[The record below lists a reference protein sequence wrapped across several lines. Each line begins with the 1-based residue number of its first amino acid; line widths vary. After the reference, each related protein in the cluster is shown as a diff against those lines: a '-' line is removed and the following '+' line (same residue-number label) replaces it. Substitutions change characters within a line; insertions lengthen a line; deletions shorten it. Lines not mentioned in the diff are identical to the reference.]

1 MPFLDGR
8 MSSLLFDSIVPL
20 VGDLLLPVLVLLNL
34 LDSVANNLEGL
45 LHLEVL
51 HIFVIVEVVGEL
63 EQLIDFFFLLL
74 LELLLSLGPRRFL
87 ALLRLALGLIGQS
100 PKADRF
106 LVVEVNRFARR
117 PHRIS
122 CH

>member
-63 EQLIDFFFLLL
+63 EQIIDFFFFFFLDLLFG
-74 LELLLSLGPRRFL
+74 LGPSGLR
-87 ALLRLALGLIGQS
+87 ALL
-100 PKADRF
+100 
-106 LVVEVNRFARR
+106 
-117 PHRIS
+117 
-122 CH
+122 